1 MCDQRRPNSKE
12 CSSLWSPRLKFLPCP
27 FPLKWISIFYEPEK
41 SCSLSHSWR
50 PTDPVPKGN
59 FFLSMS
65 PSQAIGQFLCLKPSQ
80 ESNRVFGLLKWTP
93 NMLLFHLFVKPSL
106 GQDNENL
113 FVRSWLCHSSDS
125 CFQSV
130 NWKCDMNS
138 WFWTPSSQ
146 PWWWLLPK
154 STDRVERNNSCCFPR
169 TPPLWAPFSL
179 ARCLV
184 ELTDNRPQN
193 YTTSPEIYSIN
204 QLKPALSVL
213 IRSAQSVTH
222 AHTWV
227 LCNRCFRMSGL
238 LMAAVDPNPSSQS
251 ARNICTT
258 SPAHSLSLSPSL
270 IMTEQ
275 FRGRC

>member
-1 MCDQRRPNSKE
+1 MDTE
-12 CSSLWSPRLKFLPCP
+12 
-27 FPLKWISIFYEPEK
+27 
-41 SCSLSHSWR
+41 HA
-50 PTDPVPKGN
+50 PVPFICKAFPWTGQWKPVRS
-59 FFLSMS
+59 FLALPLFRQLFPVSE
-65 PSQAIGQFLCLKPSQ
+65 LKMRHEQLILDTIITTMVVVAAKKVQTEWS
-80 ESNRVFGLLKWTP
+80 EIIHFTSHER
-93 NMLLFHLFVKPSL
+93 LLF
-106 GQDNENL
+106 
-113 FVRSWLCHSSDS
+113 
-125 CFQSV
+125 
-130 NWKCDMNS
+130 
-138 WFWTPSSQ
+138 
-146 PWWWLLPK
+146 
-154 STDRVERNNSCCFPR
+154 
-169 TPPLWAPFSL
+169 WAPFSL

-258 SPAHSLSLSPSL
+258 SPTHSLSLSLPLWLWQSNFGGDVNSE
-270 IMTEQ
+270 IN
-275 FRGRC
+275 

>member
-1 MCDQRRPNSKE
+1 MKT
-12 CSSLWSPRLKFLPCP
+12 CSFVLGSATLPTVVSSQWIENATWTVDFGHHHHNHGGGCCQKVQTEWSEIIHFA
-27 FPLKWISIFYEPEK
+27 
-41 SCSLSHSWR
+41 SHER
-50 PTDPVPKGN
+50 
-59 FFLSMS
+59 
-65 PSQAIGQFLCLKPSQ
+65 
-80 ESNRVFGLLKWTP
+80 
-93 NMLLFHLFVKPSL
+93 LLF
-106 GQDNENL
+106 
-113 FVRSWLCHSSDS
+113 
-125 CFQSV
+125 
-130 NWKCDMNS
+130 
-138 WFWTPSSQ
+138 
-146 PWWWLLPK
+146 
-154 STDRVERNNSCCFPR
+154 
-169 TPPLWAPFSL
+169 WAPFSL